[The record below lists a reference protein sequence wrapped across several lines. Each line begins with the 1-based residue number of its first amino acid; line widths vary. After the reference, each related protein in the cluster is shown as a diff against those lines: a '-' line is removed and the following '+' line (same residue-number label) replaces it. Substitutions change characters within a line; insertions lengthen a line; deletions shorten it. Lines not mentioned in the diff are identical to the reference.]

1 MARYNRRDFIKTL
14 GAGSAALALPMA
26 LPAGA
31 AHAASERGT
40 GAVPHRPG
48 ARAGVTPDGSWQ
60 VSVGELGWTFA
71 GTVGAAATGISTST
85 GRDALGAY
93 RQTTF
98 TYQAGGTRQAAI
110 KAYLAA
116 PIVIFTDTYVGAA
129 VNSGAFP
136 TFSSYPTLP
145 HTLSHQGCFGHYQF
159 NSFDGAGDS
168 PWLFF
173 DGSGN
178 TFAISAADHF
188 QQAETTMAG
197 NGAVT
202 AGVLASITELPAGFA
217 RQTILVVGTSIEDT
231 YRTWGGALTT
241 LAGKSLPSS
250 DAGAVLNTL
259 GYWTDHGAAYYYAY
273 DNSLGYT
280 GTLQAVAE
288 EWAAKKI
295 PLGYL
300 QLDSWWYPKG
310 PQADWTDNND
320 GEYLYQAD
328 ATLFPN
334 GLAAFQKQIGV
345 PLVTHARWLTAS
357 SPYRTEYQVSNN
369 VVIDPAFWQKVM
381 SYLRDA
387 GVVVYEQD
395 WLCSNAQPGYNLSD
409 PDAFFDN
416 MAHNAATEALTMQYC
431 MALPRDY
438 LQTIRYDNLT
448 TIRVSDDRFEASK
461 WDEFL
466 YDSQLAGS
474 LGVWPWTDVFM
485 STETTNLLL
494 ANLSAG
500 PVGVGDG
507 LGQVNP
513 ANLWQVARP
522 DGVIVKPDVP
532 IVPTG
537 ATYLADAAGSK
548 PAMVAATH
556 VEHASG
562 LRYAYVFSYARQ
574 LSAPA
579 GVYQAENATLSG
591 ATAAHDNPGYT
602 ATGYADYQN
611 ASGDYVQWNVN
622 VASAGD
628 YLLAYR
634 YANGDTAN
642 RPLAITVN
650 GTGAGTLPFAP
661 TGGWASWNFQTMT
674 VALSAGGNTIRA
686 TATGASGGN
695 VDYLDVTQGAPA
707 QPNQA
712 ASFTPAELGISTPAY
727 VYDYFAGTG
736 QLVAAGA
743 RVHVTV
749 TNGSYWIVA
758 PVGPSGI
765 AFLGDAGKFVAHGDK
780 RIPHVTDNGALQVT
794 VQFTPGEGPIT
805 LHGYAPTRP
814 TAVATSGAIISNTYD
829 ATTRRFALTV
839 TATQQATLTVTR

>member
-1 MARYNRRDFIKTL
+1 MARYNRRDFIKAL
-14 GAGSAALALPMA
+14 GIGSAALALPMA
-26 LPAGA
+26 AQTLPAN
-31 AHAASERGT
+31 
-40 GAVPHRPG
+40 GAVPRGPG
-48 ARAGVTPDGSWQ
+48 ARASVTPSGEWQ
-60 VSVGELGWTFA
+60 VSVGDLGWTFG
-71 GTVGAAATGISTST
+71 GTVGAAATGISTTS

-93 RQTTF
+93 TQTAF
-98 TYQAGGTRQAAI
+98 GYQAGGTRRAEI
-110 KAYLAA
+110 RTYLAA
-116 PIVIFTDTYVGAA
+116 PIVIFTDTYVDAA
-129 VNSGAFP
+129 ANSGAFP
-136 TFSSYPTLP
+136 TISTYPALP

-159 NSFDGAGDS
+159 NSTDGAADS

-173 DGSGN
+173 DGTGN
-178 TFAISAADHF
+178 TFAISAANHF
-188 QQAETTMAG
+188 QQAEMTMAA
-197 NGAVT
+197 NHAIA

-217 RQTILVVGTSIEDT
+217 RQTILVLGKGIDDT
-231 YRTWGGALTT
+231 YRRWGGALTT
-241 LAGKSLPSS
+241 LTGKRRPDS
-250 DAGAVLNTL
+250 DAGPLLNTL
-259 GYWTDHGAAYYYAY
+259 GYWTDHGAVYYYAY
-273 DNSLGYT
+273 DTSLGYT
-280 GTLQAVAE
+280 GTLQAVAD

-320 GEYLYQAD
+320 GEYLYEAD

-357 SPYRTEYQVSNN
+357 SPYRTEFQTSNN
-369 VVIDPAFWQKVM
+369 VVTDPAFWQKVM

-387 GVVVYEQD
+387 GVIVYEQD
-395 WLCSNAQPGYNLSD
+395 WLCSNAQPDYNLTD

-416 MAHNAATEALTMQYC
+416 MAHNAATEAMTMQYC

-438 LQTIRYDNLT
+438 LQSTRYDNLT
-448 TIRVSDDRFEASK
+448 TIRVSDDRFEPTK

-466 YDSQLAGS
+466 YDSQLAAS

-513 ANLWQVARP
+513 ANLFQVARP
-522 DGVIVKPDVP
+522 DGVIVKPDAP
-532 IVPTG
+532 IVPTD
-537 ATYLADAAGSK
+537 ATYLADAAGTR

-579 GVYQAENATLSG
+579 GAYQAEAATLSG
-591 ATAAHDNPGYT
+591 AVAAHDNSGYT
-602 ATGYADYQN
+602 GIGYADYQN
-611 ASGDYVQWNVN
+611 SSGDYVQWSVD
-622 VASAGD
+622 VAGAGD
-628 YLLAYR
+628 HVLAFR
-634 YANGDTAN
+634 YANGDTAA

-650 GTGAGTLPFAP
+650 GTDAGTLPFAP
-661 TGGWASWNFQTMT
+661 TGGWASWDFQTMT
-674 VALSAGGNTIRA
+674 VALPAGGSTIRA

-695 VDYLDVTQGAPA
+695 VDYLDVTQGTPIA
-707 QPNQA
+707 PNQA
-712 ASFTPAELGISTPAY
+712 ASFTPTELGITNRAY

-736 QLVAAGA
+736 QLVASGA
-743 RVHVTV
+743 RVDVTV
-749 TNGSYWIVA
+749 TDGSYWIVA

-780 RIPHVTDNGALQVT
+780 RIPHLTDDGTLHVT
-794 VQFTPGEGPIT
+794 VQFTPGEGAIV
-805 LHGYAPTRP
+805 LHGYAPTP
-814 TAVATSGAIISNTYD
+814 PSAVATSGGISATTYD
-829 ATTRRFALTV
+829 TTTQRFALTV
-839 TATQQATLTVTR
+839 TASANHQATLTVRR

>member
-14 GAGSAALALPMA
+14 GIGSVALALPMA
-26 LPAGA
+26 LPSSPAYADSEGSPHGPRARVQVTSDGA
-31 AHAASERGT
+31 
-40 GAVPHRPG
+40 
-48 ARAGVTPDGSWQ
+48 WQ
-60 VSVGELGWTFA
+60 VSVGALGWTFA
-71 GTVGAAATGISTST
+71 GTVGSAATGITTSP
-85 GRDALGAY
+85 GHDALGAY
-93 RQTTF
+93 TQTTF
-98 TYQAGGTRQAAI
+98 SYQSGGTKQATIRTYQ
-110 KAYLAA
+110 AA
-116 PIVIFTDTYVGAA
+116 PIVIFTETYVDAA
-129 VNSGAFP
+129 ANSGAFP
-136 TFSSYPTLP
+136 TFATYPALP

-159 NSFDGAGDS
+159 NSFDGAADS

-173 DGSGN
+173 DGDGN
-178 TFAISAADHF
+178 GFAISAADHF
-188 QQAETTMAG
+188 QQAETTMAA
-197 NGAVT
+197 NGAIT
-202 AGVLASITELPAGFA
+202 AGVLASITELPAGFT
-217 RQTILVVGTSIEDT
+217 RQTILAAGNSVEDT
-231 YRTWGGALTT
+231 YRRWGGALTT

-250 DAGAVLNTL
+250 DAGPVLNTL
-259 GYWTDHGAAYYYAY
+259 GYWTDHGAVYYYAY

-280 GTLQAVAE
+280 GTLQAVAS
-288 EWAAKKI
+288 EWANKKI

-310 PQADWTDNND
+310 PQGDWTDNND

-328 ATLFPN
+328 ATLFPD

-357 SPYRTEYQVSNN
+357 SPYRTEYQTSGN
-369 VVIDPAFWQKVM
+369 VVIDPAFWQQVM

-387 GVVVYEQD
+387 GVIVYEQD
-395 WLCSNAQPGYNLSD
+395 WLCSNAQPVYNLTD

-416 MAHNAATEALTMQYC
+416 MASNAATETLTMQYC

-438 LQTIRYDNLT
+438 LQSIRYDNLT
-448 TIRVSDDRFEASK
+448 TIRVSDDRFESSK

-466 YDSQLAGS
+466 YDSQLAAS
-474 LGVWPWTDVFM
+474 LGVWPWCDVFM

-532 IVPTG
+532 IVPTE
-537 ATYLADAAGSK
+537 ATYLADAAGTN

-574 LSAPA
+574 LSAPP

-591 ATAAHDNPGYT
+591 AIAAHDNPGYT

-611 ASGDYVQWNVN
+611 LSGDYVQWSVN

-628 YLLAYR
+628 YVLAFR

-650 GTGAGTLPFAP
+650 GTEAGTLPFAP
-661 TGGWASWNFQTMT
+661 TGGWASWNFQTVT
-674 VALSAGGNTIRA
+674 VALPAGASTIRA
-686 TATGASGGN
+686 TATGASGAN
-695 VDYLDVTQGAPA
+695 IDYLDITQGTPA

-712 ASFTPAELGISTPAY
+712 ASFSPTELGITTPAY

-736 QLVAAGA
+736 QLVAAKA
-743 RVHVTV
+743 SVNVAVTD
-749 TNGSYWIVA
+749 GSYWIVA

-765 AFLGDAGKFVAHGDK
+765 AFLGDAGKFVAHGTK
-780 RIPHVTDNGALQVT
+780 RIPHVSDDGVLRATIE
-794 VQFTPGEGPIT
+794 FTEGEGPIT
-805 LHGYAPTRP
+805 VHGYAPTRP
-814 TAVATSGAIISNTYD
+814 TAAATSGAISSSTYD
-829 ATTRRFALTV
+829 PATHRFALTV
-839 TATQQATLTVTR
+839 TASATHQVTLAVTR